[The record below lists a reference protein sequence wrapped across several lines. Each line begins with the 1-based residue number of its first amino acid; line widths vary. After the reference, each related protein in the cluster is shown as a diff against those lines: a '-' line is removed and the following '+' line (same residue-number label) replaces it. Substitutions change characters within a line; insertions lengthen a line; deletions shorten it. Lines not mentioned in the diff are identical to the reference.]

1 MWWKKKAK
9 ALRMLPSILYKNNG
23 NLLSSKNWDVKYLL
37 CVIEFFTNYSW
48 LKPSKDEK
56 RETVLNDF
64 IIIVSESNR
73 QPNKLWVDQGREF
86 YNSPFTT
93 LVGTKLLKIFQWMK
107 KLNS

>member
-1 MWWKKKAK
+1 MYDKIFHQLFLVKK
-9 ALRMLPSILYKNNG
+9 L
-23 NLLSSKNWDVKYLL
+23 
-37 CVIEFFTNYSW
+37 
-48 LKPSKDEK
+48 SKDKK

-107 KLNS
+107 KLNSLLKLFKTFPKITFQIKKLKVTIGNLHGRQTT